1 VTETYII
8 DAQGRPVI
16 TKDPD
21 EVLDYPFEWSAYL
34 LPTTDTITSASFEAL
49 GVVVDST
56 ANTTTTATAIVS
68 GGVVGVSASVTCTI
82 NTAQGRI
89 VQRSIF
95 LKIKER

>member
-8 DAQGRPVI
+8 DAQGRAVI

-21 EVLDYPFEWSAYL
+21 EVLDYTFDWAAYL
-34 LPTTDTITSASFEAL
+34 LPTTDTIVSASFL
-49 GVVVDST
+49 SSGVVVDST
-56 ANTTTTATAIVS
+56 ANTGTDATAFVS
-68 GGVVGVSASVTCTI
+68 GGTVGISASVTCTI